1 MRRGRGRLLLIAA
14 LLAAAGAAA
23 LWPVPVVTV
32 TAAPPLRAAAAPGA
46 RTLLRTPLGSGVE
59 IRLEYTHSVERT
71 KVVETYRAARGG
83 LRLVRMEFA
92 SQGAGLPSEGYV
104 REGNRFVL
112 RTDRPL
118 ASLPVLVSGIG
129 RQRLTVGSAVF
140 DLRAAAGEGWIVTV
154 SVGSAPRLPLLRGML
169 Y

>member
-1 MRRGRGRLLLIAA
+1 MSRARFLFGAA
-14 LLAAAGAAA
+14 ILMAAGAA

-32 TAAPPLRAAAAPGA
+32 TAAPPGSGGAAPVA
-46 RTLLRTPLGSGVE
+46 RTLLRVPLHAVVE

-71 KVVETYRAARGG
+71 RVVETYLAERSG

-118 ASLPVLVSGIG
+118 ASLPVRVSGIG
-129 RQRLTVGSAVF
+129 RQRLFVGGAV
-140 DLRAAAGEGWIVTV
+140 LELLAAAGEGGIVTV
-154 SVGSAPRLPLLRGML
+154 AVGTAPRLPLLRGML

>member
-1 MRRGRGRLLLIAA
+1 MSRARLA
-14 LLAAAGAAA
+14 LGAAVLVAVGATA
-23 LWPVPVVTV
+23 LWPVPVLTV
-32 TAAPPLRAAAAPGA
+32 TAAPPLTDPPAPPP
-46 RTLLRTPLGSGVE
+46 RTLLRMPLRAAVE

-71 KVVETYRAARGG
+71 PVVETYRAEPGG
-83 LRLVRMEFA
+83 LRLVRMEFI

-118 ASLPVLVSGIG
+118 AALPVRVSGIG
-129 RQRLTVGSAVF
+129 RQRLSVGGTTF
-140 DLRAAAGEGWIVTV
+140 DLLAAAGEGGTVTV
-154 SVGSAPRLPLLRGML
+154 TVGKAPRLPLLRGML

>member
-1 MRRGRGRLLLIAA
+1 MTRLRVLVIAV
-14 LLAAAGAAA
+14 LLAAAGTA

-32 TAAPPLRAAAAPGA
+32 TAAPPPRAGAASAA
-46 RTLLRTPLGSGVE
+46 RTILSAPLGDGLE
-59 IRLEYTHSVERT
+59 IRLEYTHSVERG
-71 KVVETYRAARGG
+71 KVVETYRAERGG

-92 SQGAGLPSEGYV
+92 SQGAGLPTEGYV

-112 RTDRPL
+112 RTDRAL

-129 RQRLTVGSAVF
+129 RQRLSVGAAVF

-154 SVGSAPRLPLLRGML
+154 AVRRAPRLPLLRGML